1 MISRSTDTAMNPGKI
16 HTQCKEDTTF
26 AWAITA
32 LVLTFSMISSAIGEG
47 IENVPNSRITIS
59 RITPLLNINS
69 KDVFRTLPKAIESLE
84 WSPDGK
90 SLLVDTQG
98 VNQFFSI
105 AIMSTSGEK
114 TSIRQ
119 LSNSRDT
126 GNTRLNNSNPCFH
139 KDGKHYVFIGQDLN
153 SREYARSLPGIGLFS
168 NICLAKIN
176 SPNYWNLTNYVS
188 SYKLA
193 KGAVMPRF
201 SKDGQMLCWTTC
213 IADAEDR
220 NFWGRRSI
228 AIAKFAFANDT
239 PELTGIRNYSPSSN
253 RHPFYETYGFSPDGK
268 SLLFASNL
276 AVNQQW
282 FTMDICSLN
291 LENGQVTKLTDTP
304 NDWNRF
310 AAYSPNGKKIIYT
323 SSEGFSVPFLGNDAQ
338 KWKNEL
344 FSELWIMNSNG
355 TEKRK
360 LSGFNDPGNPF
371 FAKTKAFVGMVT
383 WHPIDPNKI
392 AFILNVRNNAY
403 TNFASIVIAELSN
416 STTGNPIRK

>member
-1 MISRSTDTAMNPGKI
+1 MRSQSIDTAMNPGWLNAFHK
-16 HTQCKEDTTF
+16 
-26 AWAITA
+26 AITA
-32 LVLTFSMISSAIGEG
+32 LALMLSLLALANGES
-47 IENVPNSRITIS
+47 IENLPNSRISIS
-59 RITPLLNINS
+59 KITPLVYTNS
-69 KDVFRTLPKAIESLE
+69 KDAFRTLPKAIESLE

-90 SLLVDTQG
+90 SLLVDIQG

-105 AIMSTSGEK
+105 AVMSTSGEK

-168 NICLAKIN
+168 NLCLAKVN

-201 SKDGQMLCWTTC
+201 SKDGQMLCWTVC
-213 IADAEDR
+213 ISDAADR
-220 NFWGRRSI
+220 NYWGRRSI
-228 AIAKFAFANDT
+228 AIAKFAFANET
-239 PELTGIRNYSPSSN
+239 PELSAIKYYSPSN
-253 RHPFYETYGFSPDGK
+253 NKHPFYETYGFSPDGK

-276 AVNQQW
+276 GDNQQW

-291 LENGQVTKLTDTP
+291 LQSGQVTKLTDTP
-304 NDWNRF
+304 HAWNRF
-310 AAYSPNGKKIIYT
+310 AAYSPNGRKIIYT
-323 SSEGFSVPFLGNDAQ
+323 SSEGFSVPFLGNDAH
-338 KWKNEL
+338 KWKNEM
-344 FSELWIMNSNG
+344 FSELWIMNSTG

-360 LSGFNDPGNPF
+360 LSGFNDPGSPY
-371 FAKTKAFVGMVT
+371 FAKTKAFIGMVA
-383 WHPIDPNKI
+383 WHPTDPNKI

-403 TNFASIVIAELSN
+403 TNLASIVIAELSN
-416 STTGNPIRK
+416 NSTGNPTRK

>member
-1 MISRSTDTAMNPGKI
+1 MRSRSIDTEMSCGRLHALNK
-16 HTQCKEDTTF
+16 
-26 AWAITA
+26 AITA
-32 LVLTFSMISSAIGEG
+32 LTFMLSLHALAAGES
-47 IENVPNSRITIS
+47 IENVSNSRIAIS
-59 RITPLLNINS
+59 KVTPLVSMNS
-69 KDVFRTLPKAIESLE
+69 KDAFRTLPKVIESLE

-105 AIMSTSGEK
+105 AIMSALGEK
-114 TSIRQ
+114 TSVRQ

-168 NICLAKIN
+168 NVCLAKVN

-201 SKDGQMLCWTTC
+201 SKNGQILCWTVC
-213 IADAEDR
+213 ASDAEDR

-228 AIAKFAFANDT
+228 AVAKFAFVNET
-239 PELTGIRNYSPSSN
+239 PELSDIKNYSPSRN

-276 AVNQQW
+276 DENQQW

-291 LENGQVTKLTDTP
+291 LQNGQVTKLTDTQGA
-304 NDWNRF
+304 WHRF
-310 AAYSPNGKKIIYT
+310 AAFSPNGKKIIYT
-323 SSEGFSVPFLGNDAQ
+323 SSESFSVPFLGNDAQ

-355 TEKRK
+355 SEKRK
-360 LSGFNDPGNPF
+360 LSGFNDPGNPY
-371 FAKTKAFVGMVT
+371 FAKTKAYIGMVA
-383 WHPIDPNKI
+383 WHPTDPNKI
-392 AFILNVRNNAY
+392 AFLLNVRNNAY
-403 TNFASIVIAELSN
+403 TNQASIVIAELSSN
-416 STTGNPIRK
+416 TTGTPSKK